1 MSAAA
6 PVTIQA
12 ISDGIRPTATARG
25 AAARQVS
32 EALARRLGPHK
43 FDMWF
48 GHAHLRVEGTRLDV
62 ATDSPFVARWI
73 DSHFADDLRSVAI
86 DALGESA
93 QINVHVD
100 ESSARADD
108 HSRTDARTEGGS
120 SRGREQSSRDDAD
133 FDAESARRSDSRPGV
148 DQQGRPS
155 RRAARPPRGDRAIL
169 LRRLEDFVVGESN
182 RLAFAAACRV
192 ADSDDGHGLSVLFVH
207 GECGVGKTHLLQGI
221 CRRWSERT
229 GRPASVRY
237 ATGEQFTNEFIA
249 AVRTNTLDTFRAR
262 MRKLDLL
269 AIDDVHFLSNKVR
282 TQSEF
287 LYTLDAIG
295 LGGARIVMASDDHPR
310 HIKRFNQAL
319 VSRFISG
326 MVVKVER
333 PDRCTRLELIRRLAS
348 VRSLSLNDAAVD
360 TIAGQCVG
368 SVREL
373 EGAITRLAAV
383 TTLLHEPGS
392 NGDNGTNGGENNHL
406 MTGPGGSIGAVLA
419 QHVIGDHV
427 NGGVGTHIKLHGL
440 IGVVCEKMNVSM
452 SDLTGSG
459 RHRRVVLARAM
470 VAYLSRELTTHSYPE
485 IAQALGREY
494 HSTVHTA
501 DQRLRKQLEHNEPL
515 DPRTAGPHASL
526 RELVDQVRY
535 EVVKSASRPG

>member
-1 MSAAA
+1 M
-6 PVTIQA
+6 
-12 ISDGIRPTATARG
+12 
-25 AAARQVS
+25 
-32 EALARRLGPHK
+32 H
-43 FDMWF
+43 
-48 GHAHLRVEGTRLDV
+48 
-62 ATDSPFVARWI
+62 
-73 DSHFADDLRSVAI
+73 
-86 DALGESA
+86 
-93 QINVHVD
+93 
-100 ESSARADD
+100 
-108 HSRTDARTEGGS
+108 
-120 SRGREQSSRDDAD
+120 
-133 FDAESARRSDSRPGV
+133 
-148 DQQGRPS
+148 
-155 RRAARPPRGDRAIL
+155 

-192 ADSDDGHGLSVLFVH
+192 VDIDDGHGLSVLFVH

-221 CRRWSERT
+221 CRRSIERT
-229 GRPASVRY
+229 GRPGSVRY
-237 ATGEQFTNEFIA
+237 VTGEQFTNEFIA
-249 AVRTNTLDTFRAR
+249 AVRTNTLDAFRAR

-295 LGGARIVMASDDHPR
+295 LGGAKIVMASDDHPR

-326 MVVKVER
+326 MVVKVDR

-383 TTLLHEPGS
+383 TTLLHEPHV
-392 NGDNGTNGGENNHL
+392 NGTNGHA
-406 MTGPGGSIGAVLA
+406 PAAGGNEAIGALLA
-419 QHVIGDHV
+419 QQVIGNHV
-427 NGGVGTHIKLHGL
+427 TGGVGTHIKLHGL
-440 IGVVCEKMNVSM
+440 IDVVCERLNVART
-452 SDLTGSG
+452 DLTGSG
-459 RHRRVVLARAM
+459 RHRRVVLARAV

-501 DQRLRKQLEHNEPL
+501 DQRLRKQLHDNEPL
-515 DPRTAGPHASL
+515 DPRTAGPQSNL
-526 RELVDQVRY
+526 RELVDQLRY